1 MSNFE
6 SIATISSNAELELK
20 SQTKNLKH
28 EQQVNKQ
35 VSFNI
40 IKNKV
45 MDLFLSD
52 KSTKKTMEWLNEVF
66 KISPTPKRKWR
77 KFSRKRNNPQQVVNY
92 HKRKKKQNF

>member
-1 MSNFE
+1 LSNFE
-6 SIATISSNAELELK
+6 SIATSSSNAELELK

-52 KSTKKTMEWLNEVF
+52 KSTKKTME
-66 KISPTPKRKWR
+66 
-77 KFSRKRNNPQQVVNY
+77 
-92 HKRKKKQNF
+92 